1 MGSYN
6 TAVITTVGQALLTS
20 VLGAQGTMTFTKLQT
35 SSYAYASGTDLSA
48 LTSLNNVEQEANIG
62 TATIVDSTHIA
73 ADATISNSGISTE
86 YNVNTLGIF
95 ASDGVNEV
103 LFAVS
108 TAVTPDVIPV
118 DSGGTPSTYKYN
130 FTLAVSSTSDI
141 TISAVG
147 DFDASDIHYDNSVS
161 GLSATNV
168 QAAIDEIVSS
178 VKRTG
183 KITLSAVSV
192 ELTNAAPTA
201 TVSFTTNSDGVA
213 SVASSDPTIATASLS
228 GTVVTITGVKGGKIT
243 VTISIP
249 ETEHYTACSATIS
262 VDSNILVIGE
272 TYFFGGFYWT
282 AAEDLGDNAVCLQS
296 QGMTAG
302 YWPGYKLTTDYSGT
316 KNYGSANTAYNG
328 NIDGDNIA
336 NYDDV
341 TSTWYSKYSAVE
353 KTGASY
359 GSGLFLVSNI
369 KCNAPNNGDAGSGN
383 YCSALKIAA
392 TNWESFGAST
402 YDAYLGTI
410 KQGYTNVW
418 FVTPTNVY
426 NISNQNVVYVIA
438 PAFNLDLTKV
448 KLVDGD
454 HIMLPTEEMPTL
466 KTFATAT
473 DAEIAA
479 MVEASEKGI
488 IDLYED
494 AGWRVG
500 QEHQTSLSAI
510 AASGTYDGV
519 SWSVGEAQNAQNGT
533 LVLMHHKPVGSVDT
547 YKLVTATK
555 CGRKIPSF
563 AIGLKNAMETLGY
576 MNATATNSGSWEAT
590 ARRGWCNGGFREALN
605 STLRNIFKKFYCVTG
620 DSNSTA
626 TGATNKT
633 TQDYFALAAEKELFG
648 AKTYCTD
655 NELAA
660 LIQFTWYETS
670 ANRNKK
676 QGDSG
681 SVVNQH
687 GRSPYYGGSS
697 YFVGVNTTAS
707 AFLGDANEARGISPF
722 GMIP

>member
-6 TAVITTVGQALLTS
+6 TAAITTVGQALLTS

-48 LTSLNNVEQEANIG
+48 LTSLNNVEQEANVG

-86 YNVNTLGIF
+86 YSAYTLGIF

-118 DSGGTPSTYKYN
+118 DQGGTPSTYKYN

-141 TISAVG
+141 TISAIG

-183 KITLSAVSV
+183 KITPSAVSV

-228 GTVVTITGVKGGKIT
+228 GTVVTITGLKSGTPT

-249 ETEHYTACSATIS
+249 ETEHYTACSATIT
-262 VDSNILVIGE
+262 VESNIFTIGE

-282 AAEDLGDNAVCLQS
+282 AAEDLGDNAVCMQS

-302 YWPGYKLTTDYSGT
+302 TWPAYKLTTDYTGT
-316 KNYGSANTAYNG
+316 KNYGSADTAYG
-328 NIDGDNIA
+328 SDIDGDNIA

-341 TSTWYSKYSAVE
+341 TSAWYSKYSAVE

-359 GSGLFLVSNI
+359 GSGLFLVSNV
-369 KCNAPNNGDAGSGN
+369 KCNQTTEAQQGSG
-383 YCSALKIAA
+383 YYWSGLKTAA
-392 TNWESFGAST
+392 TDYASFNATNDRSWIGTVYST
-402 YDAYLGTI
+402 YGAWYVDSEGRVNTAGGQNFAYVL
-410 KQGYTNVW
+410 
-418 FVTPTNVY
+418 
-426 NISNQNVVYVIA
+426 A

-448 KLVDGD
+448 KIVGD

-466 KTFATAT
+466 VTWANGT
-473 DAEIAA
+473 DAQIVDMITAA
-479 MVEASEKGI
+479 NNGI

-494 AGWRVG
+494 GGWRVG
-500 QEHQTSLSAI
+500 DERSITTEAI
-510 AASGTYDGV
+510 AASDTYDGV
-519 SWSVGEAQNAQNGT
+519 SWTVGESQTQQTSKWVISEFGGYDRVTPSACGKTKVNIQVDKKNEFETKGYVNPT
-533 LVLMHHKPVGSVDT
+533 NTNVGSWDG
-547 YKLVTATK
+547 
-555 CGRKIPSF
+555 C
-563 AIGLKNAMETLGY
+563 
-576 MNATATNSGSWEAT
+576 
-590 ARRGWCNGGFREALN
+590 ARRNWCNGGVKQSFPSALR
-605 STLRNIFKKFYCVTG
+605 SVLAQFKTVTAQTYSG
-620 DSNSTA
+620 T
-626 TGATNKT
+626 TNQIS
-633 TQDYFALAAEKELFG
+633 QDYFALRAEKEIFG
-648 AKTYCTD
+648 SATQSNTT
-655 NELAA
+655 EASA
-660 LIQFTWYETS
+660 LSSITWYETS
-670 ANRNKK
+670 SNRIKR
-676 QGDSG
+676 
-681 SVVNQH
+681 H
-687 GRSPYYGGSS
+687 GEDGPALSYWERSPRYSDAIEFCGVGPAAEASNGS
-697 YFVGVNTTAS
+697 A
-707 AFLGDANEARGISPF
+707 AAALGLAPF
-722 GMIP
+722 FCM